1 MTSERT
7 RLNNRALGIL
17 LHTIKRAAHAH
28 ADEVGAMLW
37 GFGLFFFLF
46 TSYAILRPVRDAM
59 GIASGLH
66 HLQWLF
72 SATFVTMLVA
82 VPIHGWLNAHVARAR
97 FVDWIYGFF
106 IFNMLLFAAGLFFW
120 PNSPWI
126 ARIFFVWLSVFN
138 LFVVS
143 VSWSLMADV
152 FDMAQAR
159 RLFGFI
165 AGGASAGGIVGPV
178 FGALMVNSLSVSGLL
193 LTSALFLGG
202 AAFAKARLM
211 QWRFTRD
218 TPIEQEARL
227 QPVSGNPFSGLTLVV
242 CSPYLLCLAAF
253 VMLLTTASTF
263 LYFEQARLVAE
274 NFSTRGTQIRVFSII
289 DGSVQALSL
298 LCQLFVTSSFT
309 RRFGLKGLLTV
320 VPLLIVMGFLIL
332 AVYPTFAVVAAVMG
346 VRRVGE
352 YAFIRPGREM
362 LFTRMPVAVKYRAKN
377 FLDTVV
383 YRAGDAVS
391 GWISSALLLLAHSPS
406 YLSCVGAFLALIWA
420 GCGYLLAQ
428 HKNETPDYT

>member
-1 MTSERT
+1 M
-7 RLNNRALGIL
+7 
-17 LHTIKRAAHAH
+17 
-28 ADEVGAMLW
+28 W

-46 TSYAILRPVRDAM
+46 TSYAILRPVRDTM
-59 GIASGLH
+59 GIASGVH

-72 SATFVTMLVA
+72 SATFITMLVA
-82 VPIHGWLNAHVARAR
+82 VPIHGWLNAHVPRTR

-106 IFNMLLFAAGLFFW
+106 ALNMLSFALGLFFW
-120 PNSPWI
+120 PSSPWL
-126 ARIFFVWLSVFN
+126 ARVFFVWLSVFN

-165 AGGASAGGIVGPV
+165 AGGASAGGIAGPI
-178 FGALMVNSLSVSGLL
+178 FGALMVNILSVSGLL
-193 LTSALFLGG
+193 VASALMLGC
-202 AAFAKARLM
+202 AAFAKSRLM
-211 QWRFTRD
+211 RWRLTRD
-218 TPIEQEARL
+218 TAAEQESRQ
-227 QPVSGNPFSGLTLVV
+227 QPVSGNPFSGFTLVIG
-242 CSPYLLCLAAF
+242 SPYLLCLAGF

-274 NFSTRGTQIRVFSII
+274 NFPTRGAQIRVFSAI
-289 DGSVQALSL
+289 DGIVQALSL
-298 LCQLFVTSSFT
+298 ICQLFITGSFA
-309 RRFGLKGLLTV
+309 RRFGLLGLLTV
-320 VPLLIVMGFLIL
+320 VPLLIVAGFLVL
-332 AVYPTFAVVAAVMG
+332 ASCPTFGVVAVVMG
-346 VRRVGE
+346 IRRVGE

-362 LFTRMPVAVKYRAKN
+362 LFTRMPIAVKYRAKN

-391 GWISSALLLLAHSPS
+391 GWVSSTLMLLAHSPLYIS
-406 YLSCVGAFLALIWA
+406 FAGAFLALIWA

-428 HKNETPDYT
+428 HKNEAPERA